1 MLFTSPGF
9 LLFLVALFLLYYLI
23 PKRFQWVLLLA
34 ANAVFYAFAGWSG
47 FIYISVT
54 ILSTYFAGRRIAAIH
69 GENEAYIAAHR
80 ADMSKEERKERKAS
94 ARRASRVWLAA
105 CLVLNFG
112 ILAVLKYANFAIS
125 LVGPLFTASPQSGYV
140 DLVLPMG
147 ISFYIFQSMGYLIDV
162 HRGKYAAERNVFR
175 FALFV
180 SFFPLLVQG
189 PISRFDQLSETLYK
203 PHVFDGR
210 QAVFGLQR
218 MLWGYFKK
226 VVIADRI
233 MVAVATLVGDPQT
246 YNGGFV
252 LCGMVFYA
260 LQLYADFTGGID
272 ITIGIAQVL
281 GIRVQENF
289 LRPYFSK
296 GIAEYW
302 RRWHISLASWF
313 RDYLFYP
320 ISASRP
326 MLELSK
332 KARAKL
338 GNGFGKRLPVY
349 VSTIVV
355 WVITGLWHGAAWNF
369 VVWGALTGAIIIASQ
384 ELTPLYVRFHHRFP
398 GAGRSFGYRLFQVG
412 RTFLLMSSLRILDCY
427 RNVPVSFR
435 MFGSMF
441 TTWNWNEVFGGALMK
456 LGLTAADYA
465 VVAAGTAV
473 LIAVSLI
480 QRRGPV
486 RERLAERP
494 YGLRYALVASLIL
507 VVIILGAYGIGFDSS
522 QFIYNQF

>member
-1 MLFTSPGF
+1 MLFTSWQF
-9 LLFLVALFLLYYLI
+9 LIFLAALFLLYYLI
-23 PKRFQWVLLLA
+23 PKRFQWILLLV
-34 ANAVFYAFAGWSG
+34 ANAVFYVFAGWSG

-54 ILSTYFAGRRIAAIH
+54 ILSTYYAGRRMSAIH
-69 GENEAYIAAHR
+69 AKSDTYLSAHR
-80 ADMSKEERKERKAS
+80 SELSKDERKAYKAATKGRS
-94 ARRASRVWLAA
+94 RRW
-105 CLVLNFG
+105 LVLCLGINFG
-112 ILAVLKYANFAIS
+112 ILTVLKYANFAIS
-125 LVGPLFTASPQSGYV
+125 LVGPLFVANPQSV
-140 DLVLPMG
+140 FMNLALPMG
-147 ISFYIFQSMGYLIDV
+147 ISFYTFQMMGYLIDV
-162 HRGKYAAERNVFR
+162 HRNKYPAERNVFR
-175 FALFV
+175 FALFG

-203 PHVFDGR
+203 PHDFDSR
-210 QAVFGLQR
+210 QMVFGLQR

-233 MVAVATLVGDPQT
+233 MVAVSALVADPQT

-313 RDYLFYP
+313 RNYLFYP

-349 VSTIVV
+349 VATIVV

-369 VVWGALTGAIIIASQ
+369 VVWGALTGAIIIVSQ
-384 ELTPLYVRFHHRFP
+384 EFMPLYDRFHHRFP
-398 GAGRSFGYRLFQVG
+398 KLAGSFGYRLFQVG

-427 RNVPVSFR
+427 RDVPLSFK

-441 TTWNWNEVFGGALMK
+441 TTWNWNELFGGALLN
-456 LGLTAADYA
+456 LGLTAADYI
-465 VVAAGTAV
+465 VVAAGAV
-473 LIAVSLI
+473 MLIAISLV
-480 QRRGPV
+480 QRRGPI
-486 RERLAERP
+486 RERLAAQP
-494 YGLRYALVASLIL
+494 YGLRYALIAMLVL
-507 VVIILGAYGIGFDSS
+507 VVVIFGAYGIGFDSS

>member
-1 MLFTSPGF
+1 MLFTSWQF
-9 LLFLVALFLLYYLI
+9 LLFLATLFLLYYLI
-23 PKRFQWVLLLA
+23 PRRFQWILLLV

-54 ILSTYFAGRRIAAIH
+54 ILSTYFAGRRMSAIH
-69 GENEAYIAAHR
+69 TGSDAYMETHR
-80 ADMSKEERKERKAS
+80 SEMSKDERKAYKAAVKS
-94 ARRASRVWLAA
+94 RSRRWLIL
-105 CLVLNFG
+105 CLVINFG

-125 LVGPLFTASPQSGYV
+125 LVGPLFSFDPQSV
-140 DLVLPMG
+140 FMSFVLPMG
-147 ISFYIFQSMGYLIDV
+147 ISFYTFQMMGYLIDV
-162 HRGKYAAERNVFR
+162 HRGKYGAERNVFR
-175 FALFV
+175 FALFG

-189 PISRFDQLSETLYK
+189 PISRFDALTETLYK
-203 PHVFDGR
+203 PHAFDRR
-210 QAVFGLQR
+210 QMVFGLQR

-233 MVAVATLVGDPQT
+233 MVAVSALVADPQT

-272 ITIGIAQVL
+272 ITIGIAQAL
-281 GIRVQENF
+281 GIHVQENF

-349 VSTIVV
+349 VATIVV

-369 VVWGALTGAIIIASQ
+369 VVWGALTGAIIIVSQ
-384 ELTPLYVRFHHRFP
+384 EFMPLYNRFNHRFP
-398 GAGRSFGYRLFQVG
+398 SLAGSFGYRLFQVG

-441 TTWNWNEVFGGALMK
+441 STWNWGEVFGGALLK
-456 LGLTAADYA
+456 LGLTVADYI
-465 VVAAGTAV
+465 VVAAGAAL

-480 QRRGPV
+480 QRRGSV
-486 RERLAERP
+486 REQLAEKP
-494 YGLRYALVASLIL
+494 YGLRYALVAMLVL
-507 VVIILGAYGIGFDSS
+507 VVLVLGAYGIGFNSS

>member
-1 MLFTSPGF
+1 MLFTSPEF
-9 LLFLVALFLLYYLI
+9 LLFLVALFLVYYLI

-54 ILSTYFAGRRIAAIH
+54 ILTAYFAGRRMSAIH
-69 GENEAYIAAHR
+69 SESDAYIAVHR
-80 ADMSKEERKERKAS
+80 SELSKEERKERKAV
-94 ARRASRVWLAA
+94 AKRRSRMWLVL
-105 CLVLNFG
+105 CLVINFG
-112 ILAVLKYANFAIS
+112 ILTVLKYANFAIS
-125 LVGPLFTASPQSGYV
+125 LVGPLFTTDPQSAFIS
-140 DLVLPMG
+140 LALPMG
-147 ISFYIFQSMGYLIDV
+147 ISFYTFQMMGYLIDV
-162 HRGKYAAERNVFR
+162 HRGKYPAERNVFR
-175 FALFV
+175 FALFG

-203 PHVFDGR
+203 PHDFDGR
-210 QAVFGLQR
+210 QVVFGLQR
-218 MLWGYFKK
+218 VLWGYFKK

-233 MVAVATLVGDPQT
+233 MVAVTTLVGDPQA

-289 LRPYFSK
+289 LRPYFAK

-349 VSTIVV
+349 VATIVV

-369 VVWGALTGAIIIASQ
+369 VVWGALTGAIIIVSQ
-384 ELTPLYVRFHHRFP
+384 EFMPLYAKFHHRFP
-398 GAGRSFGYRLFQVG
+398 KLGDSFGYRLFQVG

-427 RNVPVSFR
+427 RNVPVSFK
-435 MFGSMF
+435 MFGSLF
-441 TTWNWNEVFGGALMK
+441 TTWNWNEVFSGALLK

-465 VVAAGTAV
+465 VVALGAV
-473 LIAVSLI
+473 LLITVSLI
-480 QRRGPV
+480 QRRGPI
-486 RERLAERP
+486 RERLADGP
-494 YGLRYALVASLIL
+494 YGLRYALVAVLIL
-507 VVIILGAYGIGFDSS
+507 AVIVFGAYGIGFDSS